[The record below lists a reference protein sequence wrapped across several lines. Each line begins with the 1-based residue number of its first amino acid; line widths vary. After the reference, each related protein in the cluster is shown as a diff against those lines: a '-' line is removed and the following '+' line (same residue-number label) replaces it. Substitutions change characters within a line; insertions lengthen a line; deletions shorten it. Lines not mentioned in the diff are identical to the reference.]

1 MSIVSRVKSD
11 NNGRIL
17 CEILYRRRLIQS
29 VEKIQ
34 SLFPVELIYPLIYME
49 A

>member
-1 MSIVSRVKSD
+1 MSIVSRVMSD

-17 CEILYRRRLIQS
+17 SEILLHS

-34 SLFPVELIYPLIYME
+34 VYIQSNKYIR
-49 A
+49 